1 MFSKKDQIRMY
12 VDSLSLTYCLLEQ
25 DSFQL
30 RIIVDDLLYQIE
42 RKEELYQSAMAI
54 VRRLQSERDEKI

>member
-1 MFSKKDQIRMY
+1 MFSQKAQIRMY
-12 VDSLSLTYCLLEQ
+12 VDSLSLNVLSEQ

-30 RIIVDDLLYQIE
+30 REIVDNLLYQIE